1 MSSLPQRQRGPP
13 ERLQNQ
19 QARNRAEEEARRKDR
34 PKTVVRP
41 KGKNI
46 QPQPKRKLE
55 AKNAQSRVLTI
66 LDALSK
72 GKNPKVYNMLFSI
85 YRDASSTLINRLEL
99 DDNELIRAIEEQYK
113 VMKENIRQSGREDKN
128 KLTLDFETPD
138 DKIKKTDI
146 RNHFNEWYQTNYQQ
160 RPPKA
165 TELYEQLEKNIG
177 KQRNRAWYGYRIVYE
192 AYDSEDEE
200 ENSD

>member
-1 MSSLPQRQRGPP
+1 M
-13 ERLQNQ
+13 
-19 QARNRAEEEARRKDR
+19 EEEARRKDR

-41 KGKNI
+41 KGNNI

-99 DDNELIRAIEEQYK
+99 DDNALIGTIEKQYE
-113 VMKENIRQSGREDKN
+113 VMKENIRQSGGE
-128 KLTLDFETPD
+128 
-138 DKIKKTDI
+138 KI
-146 RNHFNEWYQTNYQQ
+146 N
-160 RPPKA
+160 
-165 TELYEQLEKNIG
+165 
-177 KQRNRAWYGYRIVYE
+177 
-192 AYDSEDEE
+192 
-200 ENSD
+200 